1 MSIIG
6 RLLGKGEPAEEP
18 REHGIRLIVGIGNP
32 GSEYANTRRNV
43 GFWVANRLARRHGM
57 QFSTKT
63 GSYLLAEGTIDG
75 HPVAVAKP
83 RTFVNA
89 SGGAVVHLIRR
100 LKLDHAQEMLVVS
113 DHIDL
118 PAGKVRLRR
127 KGGGGGQ
134 KGITDIINKTRT
146 DDFPRIRIGIGR
158 PTVDGEPTWA
168 PDMVA
173 DWVLSEPTPEERQ
186 LLDAAVTR
194 AIEAIECA
202 VREGIDAAMNRYN
215 RDEPLEARSSSD
227 GGPHPGDDE
236 PM

>member
-1 MSIIG
+1 VSLLR
-6 RLLGKGEPAEEP
+6 RLLGGSEDPTDEE
-18 REHGIRLIVGIGNP
+18 REHRIRLVVGIGNP
-32 GSEYANTRRNV
+32 GAEYANTRRNV
-43 GFWVANRLARRHGM
+43 GFWVANRLARKHGM
-57 QFSTKT
+57 EFATKT
-63 GSYLLAEGTIDG
+63 GSYLLAEGEIDG
-75 HPVAVAKP
+75 HPLAIAKP

-118 PAGKVRLRR
+118 PTGKVRLRR

-134 KGITDIINKTRT
+134 KGITDIINKTKT
-146 DDFPRIRIGIGR
+146 DEFPRVRIGIGR

-173 DWVLSEPTPEERQ
+173 DWVLSDPTPDERE
-186 LLDAAVTR
+186 LLDAAAAR

-202 VREGIDAAMNRYN
+202 VRDGIEAAMNRYN
-215 RDEPLEARSSSD
+215 PDD
-227 GGPHPGDDE
+227 DPGRA
-236 PM
+236 

>member
-1 MSIIG
+1 VSLVR
-6 RLLGKGEPAEEP
+6 RLLGRADERTEDEGEY
-18 REHGIRLIVGIGNP
+18 RIRLIVGIGNP
-32 GSEYANTRRNV
+32 GNEYANTRRNV
-43 GFWVANRLARRHGM
+43 GFWVANRLARKHGLE
-57 QFSTKT
+57 FKTKT
-63 GSYLLAEGTIDG
+63 GSYLLAEGDIEG
-75 HPVAVAKP
+75 RGVAIAKP

-118 PAGKVRLRR
+118 PTGKVRLRR

-134 KGITDIINKTRT
+134 KGITDIINKTKT
-146 DDFPRIRIGIGR
+146 DEFPRVRIGIGR

-173 DWVLSEPTPEERQ
+173 DWVLSDPTPSERE
-186 LLDAAVTR
+186 LLDAAVSR

-202 VREGIDAAMNRYN
+202 VRDGIDAAMNRYN
-215 RDEPLEARSSSD
+215 RDDGEPLDKA
-227 GGPHPGDDE
+227 GK
-236 PM
+236 